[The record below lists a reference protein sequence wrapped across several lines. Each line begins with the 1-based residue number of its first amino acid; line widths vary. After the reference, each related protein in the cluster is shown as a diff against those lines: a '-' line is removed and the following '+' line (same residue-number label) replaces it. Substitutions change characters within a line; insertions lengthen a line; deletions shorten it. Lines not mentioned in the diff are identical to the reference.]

1 MKKYYLKISSLLLV
15 GLLVSSC
22 VSLKV
27 TKTETKTEVQ
37 TVLTEK
43 ISVFAKLANMEN
55 VIKVEKK
62 NANSHFQSNYEI
74 WFSQPIDYNDL
85 SKGTFPQRVLLGFV
99 GDVKPV
105 IVELQGYGIYT
116 EKAGE
121 LANHYNANQL
131 TIEHRYFNN
140 SRPKE
145 IDWNTLKI
153 KAAAKD
159 QATIISEIK
168 NALYP
173 SAKFITTG
181 ISKGCQTTMAH
192 RRYFPKNV
200 DASVCYV
207 GPLNFKREDPRVYS
221 FLNNVGTAEAR
232 AKIKSFQTLCFKNQK
247 ALLEKLKAAAK
258 AKNMNWEFGVEKALV
273 YTILEYP
280 FAFWQWG
287 SNSTNIPANEASLDA
302 IYNHLIQISGYGF
315 FETKAVDDLQPYFWA
330 ALTEQGIYGYETAP
344 FKEYIGTDKVYTF
357 DWAFPENVSKTFDL
371 KPMVEIKNFLDNSAE
386 KMVFIYGEY
395 DSWSST
401 AVELNNTAKTRE
413 LYKFVKSKGSHTTR
427 IKSFDEQDQKTIYTI
442 IDSWVK

>member
-1 MKKYYLKISSLLLV
+1 MKKYFLKISLILLI

-27 TKTETKTEVQ
+27 TKTETKTETQ
-37 TVLTEK
+37 TVQTEK

-55 VIKVEKK
+55 VIKIEKK

-74 WFSQPIDYNDL
+74 WFNQPIDHNNL

-105 IVELQGYGIYT
+105 IVELQGYGIYN

-121 LANHYNANQL
+121 LAKHYKANQL

-145 IDWNTLKI
+145 IDWNTLKV

-159 QATIISEIK
+159 QAKIISEIK

-173 SAKFITTG
+173 TAKFVTTG

-232 AKIKSFQTLCFKNQK
+232 TKIKSFQNLCFQNQDK
-247 ALLEKLKAAAK
+247 LLLKLKEAAK
-258 AKNMNWEFGVEKALV
+258 TQNMSWEFGVEKALV

-287 SNSTNIPANEASLDA
+287 SNPSSIPSVEASIDT
-302 IYNHLIQISGYGF
+302 IYKHLIQISGYGF
-315 FETKAVDDLQPYFWA
+315 FEIKAVDDLQPYFWA

-357 DWAFPENVSKTFDL
+357 DWAFPEGVTKTYDL
-371 KPMVEIKNFLDNSAE
+371 KPMLEIKYYLDHTAE
-386 KMVFIYGEY
+386 KMLFIYGEY

-401 AVELNNTAKTRE
+401 AVELSNTAKNRE
-413 LYKFVKSKGSHTTR
+413 LYKFVKPKGSHTTR
-427 IKSFDEQDQKTIYTI
+427 IKSFNEEKQKTIYEI
-442 IDSWVK
+442 IDGWIK